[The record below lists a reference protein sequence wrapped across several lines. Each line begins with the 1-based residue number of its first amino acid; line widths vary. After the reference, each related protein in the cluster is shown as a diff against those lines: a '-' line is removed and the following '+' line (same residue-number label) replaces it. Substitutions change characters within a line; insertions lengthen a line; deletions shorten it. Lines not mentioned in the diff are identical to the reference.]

1 MPLRLGLQS
10 KMLLF
15 TVGLVTLLTGLSLAV
30 IQSVVIGQIQR
41 RIALDLAETQA
52 VFRKFMAERVVWLRS
67 QCEIVAEDPRFLATL
82 DLQAPFFQ
90 APNLKAAVIDE
101 NARTV
106 LREAKQ
112 FRNLIN
118 SDVFMVTDPHGL
130 VLARIDVFQSAG
142 DTLLAYPTV
151 QSALKG
157 TPGTGRWVVN
167 GRPYE
172 VSTIPVREGG
182 RVIGTL
188 SIGYAQPIGL
198 TDLAADLARLADQE
212 HLPTALAS
220 ARTEDLLLTIQAIEK
235 AFGCDLLTVTDLDG
249 HSRITRIHRTDF
261 NMETVPSPWTQS
273 ALNGQYANGFQTDQ
287 NRIIQMVAVP
297 VWSSD
302 GLIGTLSA
310 GFEINDQLAY
320 GLRDM
325 TNSTVSFAVNGRV
338 IASTWPENGR
348 RELERALLSTDA
360 PLVATASVTDLTI
373 DAETYSSLVGAID
386 FGDPSRKGLYIIQV
400 SVNQAV
406 AFLDVIQRVLL
417 LVGAAILVVSGLIS
431 FWGVTRVVHPVRL
444 LVDGTRRLASGDLT
458 YRIPVPS
465 NDEIG
470 QLAGSFNV
478 MVEALGKSDS
488 ALTESTDALRASEK
502 LYLST
507 FNEAPVGIVHTGITG
522 QFLRMNKR
530 YCDIADCPQEALLAN
545 SLQNIIHPE
554 DVAESE
560 RVVSGMLSGELQTQT
575 LEERYIRRDESIVWT
590 IRTVSLNRDALG
602 EPDYFINVVEDVSQR
617 KQLESQLLQ
626 SQKMEAIGRLAGGVA
641 HDFNNM
647 LTVINGFAD
656 LLIKKLA
663 SEPSLRQQAQ
673 GIRKAGERAAG
684 LTAQLL
690 AFSRRQVLQPKV
702 INLNAVVTD
711 NMKLFERLIGEDVQ
725 VVCNL
730 EPTLWRVKADPI
742 QMVQVVMNLAVN
754 ARDAMPQGGTLTVE
768 TANVQL
774 DEHDSSLQLGKKS
787 GPHVALTV
795 TDTGCGIEQQVLAHI
810 FEPFFTTKEVGKGTG
825 LGLSTVYGIV
835 QQTNGDIS
843 VDSAV
848 GVGTS
853 FHVFFPSVE
862 ETIEVLEVS
871 SVVPIRSAIS
881 ETILLVE
888 DEESVRDLAQEI
900 LSGSGYT
907 VLEASNGVEAL
918 QLGERYSKPIH
929 LMVTDVVMP
938 QMSGPELAERMA
950 VLRPEMK
957 VLYMSG
963 YTREFIDQHSMLA
976 SGVILMN
983 KPYTPEDLEATV
995 REILNSE

>member
-1 MPLRLGLQS
+1 M
-10 KMLLF
+10 
-15 TVGLVTLLTGLSLAV
+15 
-30 IQSVVIGQIQR
+30 
-41 RIALDLAETQA
+41 
-52 VFRKFMAERVVWLRS
+52 
-67 QCEIVAEDPRFLATL
+67 
-82 DLQAPFFQ
+82 
-90 APNLKAAVIDE
+90 
-101 NARTV
+101 
-106 LREAKQ
+106 
-112 FRNLIN
+112 
-118 SDVFMVTDPHGL
+118 
-130 VLARIDVFQSAG
+130 
-142 DTLLAYPTV
+142 
-151 QSALKG
+151 
-157 TPGTGRWVVN
+157 
-167 GRPYE
+167 
-172 VSTIPVREGG
+172 
-182 RVIGTL
+182 
-188 SIGYAQPIGL
+188 
-198 TDLAADLARLADQE
+198 
-212 HLPTALAS
+212 
-220 ARTEDLLLTIQAIEK
+220 
-235 AFGCDLLTVTDLDG
+235 
-249 HSRITRIHRTDF
+249 
-261 NMETVPSPWTQS
+261 
-273 ALNGQYANGFQTDQ
+273 
-287 NRIIQMVAVP
+287 
-297 VWSSD
+297 
-302 GLIGTLSA
+302 
-310 GFEINDQLAY
+310 
-320 GLRDM
+320 
-325 TNSTVSFAVNGRV
+325 
-338 IASTWPENGR
+338 
-348 RELERALLSTDA
+348 
-360 PLVATASVTDLTI
+360 
-373 DAETYSSLVGAID
+373 
-386 FGDPSRKGLYIIQV
+386 
-400 SVNQAV
+400 
-406 AFLDVIQRVLL
+406 
-417 LVGAAILVVSGLIS
+417 VGAAILIVSGLIS
-431 FWGVTRVVHPVRL
+431 FWGVTRVVQPVRL

-522 QFLRMNKR
+522 QLLRMNKR
-530 YCDIADCPQEALLAN
+530 YCEIADCPQEALLAN

-560 RVVSGMLSGELQTQT
+560 RVVAGLLSGELPTQT

-590 IRTVSLNRDALG
+590 VRTVSLNRNALG

-617 KQLESQLLQ
+617 KQLEAQLLQ

-663 SEPSLRQQAQ
+663 GEPSLRQQAQ

-684 LTAQLL
+684 LTSQLL

-702 INLNAVVTD
+702 INLNDVVTD

-768 TANVQL
+768 TANVEL

-787 GPHVALTV
+787 GPHVSLTV

-848 GVGTS
+848 GAGTS

-862 ETIEVLEVS
+862 ETNEVLEVS
-871 SVVPIRSAIS
+871 DVAPTRRDIS

-888 DEESVRDLAQEI
+888 DEESVRDLTYEI

-938 QMSGPELAERMA
+938 QMSGPELAGRMTA
-950 VLRPEMK
+950 LRPEMK

-963 YTREFIDQHSMLA
+963 YTRDFISQHSMLE
-976 SGVILMN
+976 SGVILLQ
-983 KPYTPEDLEATV
+983 KPYTPEDLESKV
-995 REILNSE
+995 REILDSV

>member
-90 APNLKAAVIDE
+90 APNLQASIIDE

-118 SDVFMVTDPHGL
+118 SDVFMVTDPRGL
-130 VLARIDVFQSAG
+130 VLARIDVFQSIG

-157 TPGTGRWVVN
+157 TPATGRWEIK
-167 GRPYE
+167 GHPYE
-172 VSTIPVREGG
+172 VSTIPVREGN
-182 RVIGTL
+182 RIIGTL
-188 SIGYAQPIGL
+188 SIGYEQQIGL
-198 TDLAADLARLADQE
+198 SDLAADLTRLADQE
-212 HLPTALAS
+212 HLSTALAS
-220 ARTEDLLLTIQAIEK
+220 ARTEDLLLTVQAIEK
-235 AFGCDLLTVTDLDG
+235 AFGCDLLTVTGLEG
-249 HSRITRIHRTDF
+249 NSRITRIHRTNF
-261 NMETVPSPWTQS
+261 NVETVPSPWTQS
-273 ALNGQYANGFQTDQ
+273 ALNGQYANGFQTDN

-297 VWSSD
+297 VWSAD

-325 TNSTVSFAVNGRV
+325 THSAVSFAVNGRV
-338 IASTWPENGR
+338 IASTWPEKGR
-348 RELERALLSTDA
+348 RELERALLSADA
-360 PLVATASVTDLTI
+360 PLAKASVTDLTI

-386 FGDPSRKGLYIIQV
+386 FGDPSRKGLYVIQV

-406 AFLDVIQRVLL
+406 AFLAVIQRVLL
-417 LVGAAILVVSGLIS
+417 VVGAAILIVSGLIS
-431 FWGVTRVVHPVRL
+431 FWGVTRVVQPVRL

-522 QFLRMNKR
+522 QLLRMNKR
-530 YCDIADCPQEALLAN
+530 YCEIADCPQEALLAN

-560 RVVSGMLSGELQTQT
+560 RVVAGLLSGELPTQT

-590 IRTVSLNRDALG
+590 VRTVSLNRNALG

-663 SEPSLRQQAQ
+663 GEPSLRQQAQ

-684 LTAQLL
+684 LTSQLL

-702 INLNAVVTD
+702 INLNDVVTD

-754 ARDAMPQGGTLTVE
+754 ARDAMPRGGTLTVE
-768 TANVQL
+768 THNVQL
-774 DEHDSSLQLGKKS
+774 DEHDTRLQLGNKN

-835 QQTNGDIS
+835 QQTNGDIA

-848 GVGTS
+848 GAGTS
-853 FHVFFPSVE
+853 FHIFFPSVE
-862 ETIEVLEVS
+862 ETNEVLEVS
-871 SVVPIRSAIS
+871 DVAPTRRDIS

-888 DEESVRDLAQEI
+888 DEESVRDLTYEI

-938 QMSGPELAERMA
+938 QMSGPELAGRMTA
-950 VLRPEMK
+950 LRPEMK

-963 YTREFIDQHSMLA
+963 YTRDFISQHSMLE
-976 SGVILMN
+976 SGVILLQ
-983 KPYTPEDLEATV
+983 KPYTPEDLESKV
-995 REILNSE
+995 REILDSV